1 MAGHSQHPTTWH
13 GSPPALVERF
23 EAATEPLLAEP
34 GVERRKM
41 FGYPACFVAGNL
53 FTSLFG
59 DRWIVRL
66 ADDHLAALAA
76 AGGASF
82 EPMPGRPMTGYLALP
97 PELTELDVVGAWLEK
112 ALARGRSLPVKG
124 PRPAGGARRSKA

>member
-1 MAGHSQHPTTWH
+1 MAGHPQHAAMGH
-13 GSPPALVERF
+13 QSPPGLVERF

-41 FGYPACFVAGNL
+41 FGYPACFVGGNL

-66 ADDHLAALAA
+66 ADADLAALAE
-76 AGGASF
+76 AGGSPFA
-82 EPMPGRPMTGYLALP
+82 PMPGRPMTGYLSLP
-97 PELTELDVVGAWLEK
+97 PELTEPNVVDAWLK
-112 ALARGRSLPVKG
+112 RALALGRSLPVKG
-124 PRPAGGARRSKA
+124 PRTPGSARRSKR

>member
-1 MAGHSQHPTTWH
+1 MAGRSQHPTTWH
-13 GSPPALVERF
+13 GSPPELVERF

-41 FGYPACFVAGNL
+41 FGYPACFVEGNL
-53 FTSLFG
+53 FTSLFQ

-66 ADDHLAALAA
+66 ADDDLAALAA

-82 EPMPGRPMTGYLALP
+82 EPMPGRAMTGYLALP
-97 PELTELDVVGAWLEK
+97 PELTEPGAVGAWVQK
-112 ALARGRSLPVKG
+112 ALARGRSLPAKG
-124 PRPAGGARRSKA
+124 LRTAGAGKRSRR